1 MFSVQ
6 RNNLLALFRNSDE
19 DSELRLSAYLQV
31 MKCPN
36 DYSFQQIKET
46 LMSEEVNQV
55 CSLDLSLNCF
65 C

>member
-36 DYSFQQIKET
+36 DFSLQQIKET

-55 CSLDLSLNCF
+55 
-65 C
+65 